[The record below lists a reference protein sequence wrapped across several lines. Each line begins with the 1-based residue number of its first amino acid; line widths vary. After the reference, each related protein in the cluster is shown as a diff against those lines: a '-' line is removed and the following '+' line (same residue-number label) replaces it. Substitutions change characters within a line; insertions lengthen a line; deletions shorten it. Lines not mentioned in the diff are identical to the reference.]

1 MKNRILKNTLLLGA
15 MLVMSI
21 ALYAV
26 PARRSF
32 HDCVLTDGTT
42 VSLTLVGDEFGHW
55 YEAVDGTIYRQ
66 KTDGTFECANTTRS
80 EMNERR
86 KQSPKYK
93 TAQIRRARHDVGVT
107 PNLAPKGIVVMANF
121 SNKAMQ
127 AGHTH
132 ATFDELCNSA
142 NCTVNNG
149 YPSARE
155 YFKSQ
160 SNGAYAPIFDVFGPV
175 TLSRPLAYYGTDL
188 SEEGDDE
195 YATDAVVEA
204 CILANQQY
212 DINWADYD
220 SDNDGYVDFV
230 YVIYAGEGQAGGGAA
245 NTIWPHNWDVT
256 SAISSGYCTYTDAQR
271 TFNGKKVNNYAMS
284 SELSGT
290 SIDGIGTLCHEFG
303 HVMGLPDL
311 YDTEYDDNYNNGVTP
326 NDWNIMDG
334 GSYNADGHCPPN
346 YDPWQKY
353 FFGWHTPINL
363 GNEGQVLTLQ
373 ANGTTGYQAYQ
384 INASG
389 TQQNYNQ
396 SGVCYY
402 IENRQPQGWDAPLT
416 GHGLLIWKVNFNET
430 AWESNSPNNTSTTG
444 APLYTVVSAYG
455 TKIGTKNGVDYCPRN
470 TFPGSKN
477 KTSWNGVSGKP
488 LLNISEANGIITLT
502 YIEEPVEP
510 VDPFSLVWKVGN
522 DTFAIT
528 TSTGRIVMPSD
539 EPDSCGD
546 KVFVGWCRTANYQS
560 ETTAP
565 VFVTAGQS
573 AQEGDIFYAVFAT
586 QEGEGTVAVS
596 DVLTRA
602 WTGVSG
608 TTYVDWSG
616 KTATSSA
623 VYAGQ
628 SAGGNSSIQLR
639 SKNSNSGIVTTAS
652 GGTVSE
658 ITVDWNSNTTSE
670 RKLDIYGKN
679 TPYAAPTD
687 LYSDN
692 SKGTKIGSISMGTT
706 SLTITGDY
714 RYIGVRSNNGALYM
728 NSLTIT
734 WGGGG
739 VSYSGYTTTC
749 AGEPTCLQQTEV
761 QPVATKIIRN
771 GQLIIIRNGQEYD
784 VRGMKE

>member
-1 MKNRILKNTLLLGA
+1 
-15 MLVMSI
+15 
-21 ALYAV
+21 
-26 PARRSF
+26 
-32 HDCVLTDGTT
+32 
-42 VSLTLVGDEFGHW
+42 
-55 YEAVDGTIYRQ
+55 
-66 KTDGTFECANTTRS
+66 
-80 EMNERR
+80 
-86 KQSPKYK
+86 
-93 TAQIRRARHDVGVT
+93 
-107 PNLAPKGIVVMANF
+107 
-121 SNKAMQ
+121 
-127 AGHTH
+127 
-132 ATFDELCNSA
+132 
-142 NCTVNNG
+142 
-149 YPSARE
+149 
-155 YFKSQ
+155 
-160 SNGAYAPIFDVFGPV
+160 
-175 TLSRPLAYYGTDL
+175 
-188 SEEGDDE
+188 
-195 YATDAVVEA
+195 
-204 CILANQQY
+204 
-212 DINWADYD
+212 
-220 SDNDGYVDFV
+220 
-230 YVIYAGEGQAGGGAA
+230 
-245 NTIWPHNWDVT
+245 
-256 SAISSGYCTYTDAQR
+256 
-271 TFNGKKVNNYAMS
+271 
-284 SELSGT
+284 
-290 SIDGIGTLCHEFG
+290 
-303 HVMGLPDL
+303 
-311 YDTEYDDNYNNGVTP
+311 
-326 NDWNIMDG
+326 MDG

-416 GHGLLIWKVNFNET
+416 GHGLLIWKINFNQE
-430 AWESNSPNNTSTTG
+430 AWENNAPNNTGTTG
-444 APLYTVVSAYG
+444 SPLYTVVSADG

-510 VDPFSLVWKVGN
+510 VEPFELIWRVGN

-539 EPDSCGD
+539 EPDNCGD

-565 VFVTAGQS
+565 VFVTAGQP

-639 SKNSNSGIVTTAS
+639 SKKSNSGIVTTAS

-706 SLTITGDY
+706 SLTVTGDY
-714 RYIGVRSNNGALYM
+714 RYIGVRSNSGALYM

-739 VSYSGYTTTC
+739 VCYSGYTTTC
-749 AGEPTCLQQTEV
+749 TGEPTCLPQTEV
-761 QPVATKIIRN
+761 QPVAMKIIRN
-771 GQLIIIRNGQEYD
+771 GQLIIIRNGQTYNA
-784 VRGMKE
+784 RGMKE

>member
-1 MKNRILKNTLLLGA
+1 MKKVVTMMLLCGLSLA
-15 MLVMSI
+15 
-21 ALYAV
+21 AYAV
-26 PARRSF
+26 PAKRGWQTR
-32 HDCVLTDGTT
+32 TQADGTT
-42 VSLTLVGDEFGHW
+42 IEVQQFGDEFYH
-55 YEAVDGTIYRQ
+55 YMLNRDG
-66 KTDGTFECANTTRS
+66 
-80 EMNERR
+80 
-86 KQSPKYK
+86 KQVREVNGMYVEVGDAPSKEV
-93 TAQIRRARHDVGVT
+93 ARARRAKGVARRQRKDVGT
-107 PNLAPKGIVVMANF
+107 EPNLAPKGVVILANF
-121 SNKAMQ
+121 SNKSMQ
-127 AGHTH
+127 SSHTQ
-132 ATFDELCNSA
+132 AVFDELCNSL
-142 NCTVNNG
+142 NCTVNDG
-149 YPSARE
+149 YPSAGQ
-155 YFKSQ
+155 YFADQ
-160 SNGAYAPIFDVFGPV
+160 SNGTYRPQFDVFGPV
-175 TLSRPLAYYGTDL
+175 TLSRNVAYYGTDKPGQD
-188 SEEGDDE
+188 EGDDQH
-195 YATDAVVEA
+195 ATDAVVEA
-204 CILANQQY
+204 CILANEQFT
-212 DINWADYD
+212 INWADYD
-220 SDNDGYVDFV
+220 SDSDGYVDFV
-230 YVIYAGEGQAGGGAA
+230 YVIYAGKGQADGGTSE
-245 NTIWPHNWDVT
+245 TIWPHNWSVE
-256 SAISSGYCTYTDAQR
+256 SARQSGYCTYTATQCKVG
-271 TFNGKKVNNYAMS
+271 GKKLDNYAMS
-284 SELSGT
+284 GEISG
-290 SIDGIGTLCHEFG
+290 SSLGGIGTLCHEFG

-311 YDTEYDDNYNNGVTP
+311 YDTDYGTNYENNLTP

-444 APLYTVVSAYG
+444 APLYTVVSADG

-565 VFVTAGQS
+565 VFVTAGQP

-658 ITVDWNSNTTSE
+658 ITVDWNSNTTSD

-714 RYIGVRSNNGALYM
+714 RYIGVRSNNGALYL

-749 AGEPTCLQQTEV
+749 TGEPTCLQHTEV

-771 GQLIIIRNGQEYD
+771 GQLLIILNGQEYD
-784 VRGMKE
+784 VLGR